1 MDLNIIT
8 GYPTWFILICILAG
22 ILGSMVLYFRENKN
36 EFPSWLKRL
45 LGIIR
50 FFIITLLSFLLLSPL
65 LKLSSRA
72 TERPIVIFAQ
82 DNSLSMVLNKDSVYY
97 RNNYIPELNEMLK
110 QLLAGF
116 DVQLFT
122 YGEDVKM
129 IDGATFDSLSF
140 KEKESDISALFDMMD
155 VSFVNRN
162 IGAVVIAGDGIYN
175 KGFNPVYRAGGA
187 DYPVYTIGLGDTAV
201 QRDAFFKRVLH
212 NSIAF
217 EGNDH
222 PVEVIVNANQMDGTV
237 LDLTISEKAKVIK
250 SFQQP
255 VQGNNF
261 SQTILLQLPA
271 GEEGLHHYVLKL
283 DSRQDELTYE
293 NNSYDMFVEVLKSRQ
308 KVLILANA
316 PHPDISAIRQAVSSN
331 VNYEVDDV
339 LLKDLNVPLEA
350 YNLLI
355 LHQLPSFS
363 PNSDRLMQRIA
374 RAELPVLYIP
384 GRQTDLRKFGML
396 RTGIQMTGPNQG
408 NINEVQAYLNESFN
422 TFAIGDGLRELLPF
436 LPPLNVPA
444 SRFSA
449 SNSARVLFN
458 QKIGEVKSPEPL
470 WLFEEGAEKKTGVIA
485 GTGIWKW
492 RLKTHIISG
501 DHKPFDELISKT
513 VQYLAVRDDKRR
525 FRVSSRQAFPE
536 NEAVSLQAELYNESF
551 EAVNG
556 PDVNVEIR
564 DEDGNVYNYVFSR
577 SGDAY
582 ILNAGGLEVGS
593 YTYEATTRL
602 GEQVFSDRG
611 GFVVTPVIKEQSRLV
626 AEHAM
631 LGELAESKGGML
643 LDIEQLGDLP
653 QILSG
658 REDMKPLIHAEKK
671 YIDFVDL
678 WWVLIILI
686 GLLGTEWFLR
696 KWGGSY

>member
-22 ILGSMVLYFRENKN
+22 ILGSMILYFREHKN

-50 FFIITLLSFLLLSPL
+50 FLIITLLSFLLLSPL
-65 LKLSSRA
+65 LKLSSHT
-72 TERPIVIFAQ
+72 TERPLVIFAQ
-82 DNSLSMVLNKDSVYY
+82 DNSLSMVLNKDSAYY
-97 RNNYIPELNEMLK
+97 RNNYLPEVNEMLK
-110 QLLAGF
+110 QLLADY
-116 DVQLFT
+116 DVQLCT
-122 YGEDVKM
+122 YGVDVRM
-129 IDGATFDSLSF
+129 IDGSGFDSLSF
-140 KEKESDISALFDMMD
+140 NEKESDISALFDMMD

-162 IGAVVIAGDGIYN
+162 IGAMVVAGDGIYN
-175 KGFNPVYRAGGA
+175 QGINPVYRAGGA
-187 DYPVYTIGLGDTAV
+187 DYPVYTIALGDTTI

-222 PVEVIVNANQMDGTV
+222 PVEVILNANQLDGSV
-237 LDLTISEKAKVIK
+237 IDLSITEKGNLIK
-250 SFQQP
+250 SMQLA
-255 VQGNNF
+255 VSGNNF

-293 NNSYDMFVEVLKSRQ
+293 NNSYDLFVEVLKSRQ
-308 KVLILANA
+308 KILILANA

-331 VNYEVDDV
+331 VNYEVDDI
-339 LLKDLNVPLEA
+339 LINDLNVPLEA

-363 PNSDRLMQRIA
+363 PNSDRVMQRIA
-374 RAELPVLYIP
+374 RAEVPVLYIL
-384 GRQTDLRKFGML
+384 GRQTDLRKFRII
-396 RTGIQMTGPNQG
+396 RTGLQMSGPNQG
-408 NINEVQAYLNESFN
+408 NVNEVQAYLNESFN
-422 TFAIGDGLRELLPF
+422 TFAIRDGLRELLPF

-444 SRFSA
+444 SRYSA
-449 SNSARVLFN
+449 SNSARVLFS

-470 WLFEEGAEKKTGVIA
+470 WLFDEGAEKKTGVIA

-492 RLKTHIISG
+492 RLKTRIISG

-556 PDVNVEIR
+556 PDVNMEVM
-564 DEDGNVYNYVFSR
+564 DEDGDVYNYVFSR

-611 GFVVTPVIKEQSRLV
+611 GFVVTPVIKEQSRLA

-631 LGELAESKGGML
+631 LSELAETKGGML
-643 LDIEQLGDLP
+643 LAREQLGELP
-653 QILSG
+653 QILKG
-658 REDMKPLIHAEKK
+658 REDMKPLIHAERK

-678 WWVLIILI
+678 WWMLILLI
-686 GLLGTEWFLR
+686 GLLGAEWFLR

>member
-22 ILGSMVLYFRENKN
+22 ILGSMILYFREYKN

-45 LGIIR
+45 LGITR
-50 FFIITLLSFLLLSPL
+50 FMIITLLALLLLSPL
-65 LKLSSRA
+65 LKLSSHTA
-72 TERPIVIFAQ
+72 ERPIVLFAQ
-82 DNSLSMVLNKDSVYY
+82 DNSLSMVLNKDSAYY
-97 RNNYIPELNEMLK
+97 RGNYLPDLNEMLAE
-110 QLLAGF
+110 LHADY
-116 DVQLFT
+116 DVHLCT
-122 YGEDVKM
+122 YGDKVRM
-129 IDGATFDSLSF
+129 LDGSSFDSLSLD
-140 KEKESDISALFDMMD
+140 EKETDISALFDMID
-155 VSFVNRN
+155 VRFVNRN
-162 IGAVVIAGDGIYN
+162 IGAVVLAGDGIYN
-175 KGFNPVYRAGGA
+175 KGFNPVYRAGGIS
-187 DYPVYTIGLGDTAV
+187 YPIYTIALGDTAV

-222 PVEVIVNANQMDGTV
+222 PVEIILNANQLDGTV
-237 LDLTISEKAKVIK
+237 LALTITEKGKVIK
-250 SFQQP
+250 SMQVP
-255 VQGNNF
+255 VRGNNF
-261 SQTILLQLPA
+261 SQTILVRLPA
-271 GEEGLHHYVLKL
+271 GEEGVHHYVLKL
-283 DSRQDELTYE
+283 DSKQDEVTYE

-308 KVLILANA
+308 KILILANS
-316 PHPDISAIRQAVSSN
+316 PHPDISAIRQALGSN
-331 VNYEVDDV
+331 INYEVDDV
-339 LLKDLNVPLEA
+339 LLENFNAPLEA

-363 PNSDRLMQRIA
+363 PNSARIMQRIT
-374 RAELPVLYIP
+374 RTEVPVLFIL
-384 GRQTDLRKFGML
+384 GRQTDLRQFRTLRSGM
-396 RTGIQMTGPNQG
+396 QVSGPDQG
-408 NINEVQAYLNESFN
+408 NVNEIQAYLNETFN
-422 TFAIGDGLRELLPF
+422 TFSISDGLRELLSF
-436 LPPLNVPA
+436 LPPLNVPS

-458 QKIGEVKSPEPL
+458 QKIGQVKSPEPL
-470 WLFEEGAEKKTGVIA
+470 WLFDEGAEKKTGVIA

-492 RLKTHIISG
+492 RLKTRIISG
-501 DHKPFDELISKT
+501 DHKPFDELINKT
-513 VQYLAVRDDKRR
+513 VQYLAVQDDKRR

-536 NEAVSLQAELYNESF
+536 NESVSLQAELYNESF

-564 DEDGNVYNYVFSR
+564 DEDGDVYNYIFSR

-593 YTYEATTRL
+593 YTYEATARL

-626 AEHAM
+626 ADHAM
-631 LGELAESKGGML
+631 LSELADSKSGRML
-643 LDIEQLGDLP
+643 TREQLADLP
-653 QILSG
+653 AVLNG
-658 REDMKPLIHAEKK
+658 RNDMKPLIHAEQK

-678 WWVLIILI
+678 WYVIAVLI
-686 GLLGTEWFLR
+686 GLLAIEWFLR